1 VIIRI
6 FLYNILYIMTNK
18 YTSYTNKKYKIY
30 NKNNIKN
37 TNIQEGGS
45 YNKLNNFDNINFY
58 NKKVYENNLIC
69 LINN

>member
-1 VIIRI
+1 
-6 FLYNILYIMTNK
+6 MTNNI
-18 YTSYTNKKYKIY
+18 YTKKKYKIY

-37 TNIQEGGS
+37 INNQEGGTYKTLS
-45 YNKLNNFDNINFY
+45 NFYNINFY

>member
-1 VIIRI
+1 
-6 FLYNILYIMTNK
+6 MKNK
-18 YTSYTNKKYKIY
+18 YNSDINKKYKIY

-45 YNKLNNFDNINFY
+45 YNTQNNFNNINFY

>member
-1 VIIRI
+1 
-6 FLYNILYIMTNK
+6 MKNK
-18 YTSYTNKKYKIY
+18 YNSDINKKYKIY

-45 YNKLNNFDNINFY
+45 YNTQNNFNNINFY

-69 LINN
+69 LIKN

>member
-1 VIIRI
+1 MI
-6 FLYNILYIMTNK
+6 K
-18 YTSYTNKKYKIY
+18 NKKYKIY

-37 TNIQEGGS
+37 TNIQEGGT
-45 YNKLNNFDNINFY
+45 NRTTNNFDYINFY

>member
-1 VIIRI
+1 VSIRI

>member
-1 VIIRI
+1 
-6 FLYNILYIMTNK
+6 MTNK
-18 YTSYTNKKYKIY
+18 YNIYTKKKYKIY

-45 YNKLNNFDNINFY
+45 YNILNNFDNINFY

>member
-1 VIIRI
+1 
-6 FLYNILYIMTNK
+6 MTNK
-18 YTSYTNKKYKIY
+18 YNIYTKKKYKIY

-37 TNIQEGGS
+37 TNTQEGGS
-45 YNKLNNFDNINFY
+45 YRATSTFDNINFY

>member
-1 VIIRI
+1 
-6 FLYNILYIMTNK
+6 MKNK
-18 YTSYTNKKYKIY
+18 YNNHDNHTNKKYKIY

-45 YNKLNNFDNINFY
+45 YNSQSNFDNINFY
-58 NKKVYENNLIC
+58 NKKVYQNNLIC

>member
-1 VIIRI
+1 
-6 FLYNILYIMTNK
+6 MTNK
-18 YTSYTNKKYKIY
+18 YNTYTNKKYKIY

-37 TNIQEGGS
+37 TQKGGS
-45 YNKLNNFDNINFY
+45 YNTQNNFNNINFY

>member
-1 VIIRI
+1 
-6 FLYNILYIMTNK
+6 MTNK
-18 YTSYTNKKYKIY
+18 YNIYTKKKYKIY

-37 TNIQEGGS
+37 TNMQEGGS
-45 YNKLNNFDNINFY
+45 YKSVSNFDNINFY

>member
-1 VIIRI
+1 
-6 FLYNILYIMTNK
+6 MTNK
-18 YTSYTNKKYKIY
+18 YKSYTYKKYKIY

-45 YNKLNNFDNINFY
+45 YNSISNFDNINFY

>member
-1 VIIRI
+1 
-6 FLYNILYIMTNK
+6 MTNK
-18 YTSYTNKKYKIY
+18 FSNYTNKKYKIY

-37 TNIQEGGS
+37 INNQEGGTL
-45 YNKLNNFDNINFY
+45 KLQSNFDNINFY

>member
-1 VIIRI
+1 
-6 FLYNILYIMTNK
+6 MTNNI
-18 YTSYTNKKYKIY
+18 YTKKKYKIY

-37 TNIQEGGS
+37 INNQEGGS
-45 YNKLNNFDNINFY
+45 YNTIRNFDYINFY

>member
-1 VIIRI
+1 
-6 FLYNILYIMTNK
+6 MKNK
-18 YTSYTNKKYKIY
+18 YNSYTNKKYKIY

-45 YNKLNNFDNINFY
+45 YNTQSNFDNINFY

>member
-1 VIIRI
+1 
-6 FLYNILYIMTNK
+6 MTNK
-18 YTSYTNKKYKIY
+18 YNNYINKKYKIY

-45 YNKLNNFDNINFY
+45 YNTIRTFDNINFY